1 MNSEKRDFSIDE
13 RLSLCASFVRPGA
26 RLADIGTDHGYL
38 PIRLSLDGKI
48 ESAVAADIRVKPLK
62 SAESNIQKYGV
73 TNIKTIL
80 SDGLQNISPEDA
92 YDIVIAGMGGELI
105 AAIIENTPWICEG
118 NRRLILQ
125 PMTRADSLR
134 SFLYAKGFN
143 IIAEKACISS
153 KKVYSVIVSEY
164 DGIIR
169 ECSPAFKYLG
179 LLIGEVDLERD
190 IYIASVVRKL
200 EKKIN
205 GLRAS
210 GNIAEAEIYEADLKA
225 INEVLNEHS

>member
-1 MNSEKRDFSIDE
+1 
-13 RLSLCASFVRPGA
+13 
-26 RLADIGTDHGYL
+26 
-38 PIRLSLDGKI
+38 
-48 ESAVAADIRVKPLK
+48 
-62 SAESNIQKYGV
+62 
-73 TNIKTIL
+73 
-80 SDGLQNISPEDA
+80 
-92 YDIVIAGMGGELI
+92 MGGELI

-153 KKVYSVIVSEY
+153 RKVYSVIVSEY

-179 LLIGEVDLERD
+179 LLIGEVDSERD

>member
-1 MNSEKRDFSIDE
+1 MNSEKREFSIDE
-13 RLSLCASFVRPGA
+13 RLSLCASFVRNGT

-38 PIRLSLDGKI
+38 PIRLALDGKI
-48 ESAVAADIRVKPLK
+48 ESAVAADVRVKPLK

-73 TNIKTIL
+73 TNIKTVL

-105 AAIIENTPWICEG
+105 AAIIENTPWICED

-134 SFLYAKGFN
+134 SFLCANGFN
-143 IIAEKACISS
+143 ILYEKACVSS

-169 ECSPAFKYLG
+169 KCSPAFKYLG
-179 LLIGEVDLERD
+179 LLIDEVGTERD
-190 IYIASVVRKL
+190 MYIASVIRKL

-205 GLRAS
+205 GLKES

>member
-48 ESAVAADIRVKPLK
+48 ESAVAADVRVKPLK

-73 TNIKTIL
+73 TNIKTVL

-125 PMTRADSLR
+125 P
-134 SFLYAKGFN
+134 N

-179 LLIGEVDLERD
+179 LLIDEVDSERD

>member
-13 RLSLCASFVRPGA
+13 RLSLCASFVRQGT

-48 ESAVAADIRVKPLK
+48 ESAVAADVRVKPLK

-73 TNIKTIL
+73 TNIKTVL
-80 SDGLQNISPEDA
+80 SDGLKNISPEDA

-169 ECSPAFKYLG
+169 ECSSAFKYLG
-179 LLIGEVDLERD
+179 LLIGEVGSERD
-190 IYIASVVRKL
+190 MYIASVVRKL

-205 GLRAS
+205 GLKAS

-225 INEVLNEHS
+225 INEVLNGHC